1 MIVHEFTILILMLS
15 SMRPGRGTTLST
27 KNLQTA
33 YSKGELDMP
42 ETIDQTNASVSQS
55 QQDLIDQ
62 LLKPEVQESL
72 TVLVT
77 SFQS

>member
-1 MIVHEFTILILMLS
+1 
-15 SMRPGRGTTLST
+15 
-27 KNLQTA
+27 
-33 YSKGELDMP
+33 MP

-72 TVLVT
+72 TVLVDQLPKLT
-77 SFQS
+77 